1 MDELVDVVELVD
13 DELVDDESLLE
24 VDDFSEEVEDVAG
37 SLEVVVARE
46 SLR

>member
-24 VDDFSEEVEDVAG
+24 VDDFSEEAEDVAG